1 MSLSS
6 GWFLAMVS
14 ERWPKIGVNSV
25 SKMEFS
31 SSCPGSS
38 KPNSLSLKAL
48 GHDFLVMEERV
59 EVFIAKSSISKLYR
73 TCHTEVL
80 TLYV

>member
-14 ERWPKIGVNSV
+14 ERWPKISVNSV

-31 SSCPGSS
+31 IMWVTQSEASPDAFLPG
-38 KPNSLSLKAL
+38 L
-48 GHDFLVMEERV
+48 F
-59 EVFIAKSSISKLYR
+59 F
-73 TCHTEVL
+73 
-80 TLYV
+80 